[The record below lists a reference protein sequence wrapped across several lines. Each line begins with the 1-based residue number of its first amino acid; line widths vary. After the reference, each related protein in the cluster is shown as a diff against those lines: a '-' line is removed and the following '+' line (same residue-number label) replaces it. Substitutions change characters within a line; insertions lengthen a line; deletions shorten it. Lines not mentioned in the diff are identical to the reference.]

1 MSYEFAALICNF
13 SYDTVGIYKQ
23 RQALMDND
31 GRLRK
36 FFASSGNILEDQINN
51 AIIAYRP

>member
-1 MSYEFAALICNF
+1 
-13 SYDTVGIYKQ
+13 
-23 RQALMDND
+23 MDND